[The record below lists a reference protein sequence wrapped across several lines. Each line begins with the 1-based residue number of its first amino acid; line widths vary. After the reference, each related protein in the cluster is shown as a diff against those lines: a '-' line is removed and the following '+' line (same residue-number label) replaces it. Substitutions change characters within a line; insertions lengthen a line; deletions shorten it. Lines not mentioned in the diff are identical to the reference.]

1 MTWSTKPPTAVG
13 GWFRSSL
20 VELDSLQSFRGGIF
34 HWKNRKFRLLPFVS
48 EAGSEQSPNCPLG
61 VFENCG
67 RANGVGW
74 TEGSPNC
81 RWGFFKTQSI
91 LEFIHSF
98 SAWWYRP
105 LFHSSI
111 YLQLRR
117 ISRKPLQRRS
127 EERNSST
134 QVPSRTA
141 PLLRRTNGFL

>member
-13 GWFRSSL
+13 GWLRSRL
-20 VELDSLQSFRGGIF
+20 VELDSLQSFSGGIF

-48 EAGSEQSPNCPLG
+48 EAGSEQSPQLPLG

-74 TEGSPNC
+74 TEPSPNC

-98 SAWWYRP
+98 YSVGILTCCSP
-105 LFHSSI
+105 VFHAVSI
-111 YLQLRR
+111 AGTCSFRR
-117 ISRKPLQRRS
+117 ES
-127 EERNSST
+127 RNS
-134 QVPSRTA
+134 PSM
-141 PLLRRTNGFL
+141 L

>member
-98 SAWWYRP
+98 SPWWYRP
-105 LFHSSI
+105 DLF
-111 YLQLRR
+111 
-117 ISRKPLQRRS
+117 SRLLPRGGTDLFVPFFNLFTTS
-127 EERNSST
+127 ENKQKT
-134 QVPSRTA
+134 TPA
-141 PLLRRTNGFL
+141 A